1 MLAVTQGLAR
11 MYQIWCEELRF
22 LSRSAKA
29 ELVRLSVGF
38 MDVYNQLS
46 SDAITSKVRMWK
58 MSPKFHLLQ
67 HICEHQNWINP
78 RVVWCYGDVDL
89 QHLVKEVAL
98 SCHPITI
105 YHMVLYKWL
114 VCNFD

>member
-1 MLAVTQGLAR
+1 
-11 MYQIWCEELRF
+11 
-22 LSRSAKA
+22 
-29 ELVRLSVGF
+29 

-46 SDAITSKVRMWK
+46 SDAMTSKVKMWK
-58 MSPKFHLLQ
+58 TSLKFHLLQ

-105 YHMVLYKWL
+105 CHMVLYKWVEL
-114 VCNFD
+114 LQHIIYYMQPLLFSCRNVMQHRLSIGTSCFLGVDCCRLA